1 MVMNNQQVNT
11 LANEILSQTV
21 NHLIVNPNMII
32 EDERILR
39 DSPFI
44 MLDAIGIASKI
55 ICEHGFSF
63 EAKIDSSKQI
73 PIIKYRV
80 FKK

>member
-1 MVMNNQQVNT
+1 MNNQQIDT
-11 LANEILSQTV
+11 LANKILSQTV
-21 NHLIVNPNMII
+21 NHLIVNTNMII

-55 ICEHGFSF
+55 ICEHGLSF
-63 EAKIDSSKQI
+63 EAKIDPSKKI